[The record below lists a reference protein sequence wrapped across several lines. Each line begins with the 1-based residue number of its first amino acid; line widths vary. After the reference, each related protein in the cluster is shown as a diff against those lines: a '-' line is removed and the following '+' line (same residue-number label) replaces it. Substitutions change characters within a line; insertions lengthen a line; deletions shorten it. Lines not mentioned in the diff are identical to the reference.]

1 MGEGRFHEG
10 AACSKQGDNPHPED
24 GSGTT
29 YGNGGSYPSQIARP
43 YTAGQ
48 RYGKGLEGGD
58 VVFLAFGLAGR
69 VAQQT
74 NHFLEHAELY
84 ELGLEGENQKKNT
97 PTMGGIIMLIAIVL
111 PCLLFGRL
119 RNIYLIIML
128 VTTVWLGL
136 IGGLD
141 DYIKVFKKNKDGLNG
156 KFKVIGQVTLGLFVG
171 LVMWLS
177 PDAMIVEHVTSTNKA
192 AIEQLD
198 PNSEVISSS
207 IQAVKSNNTTIPF
220 VAEYDLGY
228 NDIFAF
234 AGENAELFGWL
245 LFVFMCIFIVTAC
258 SNGANL
264 TDGIDGLAAGT
275 SSVIGVALAAL
286 AVVSSNVFF
295 ADYLNVQFIP
305 GSEELVIFAAAFIGA
320 TVGFLW
326 YNAHPAQVF
335 MGDTGSLALGGIIAV
350 FAIAIHKELLI
361 PILSGI
367 FLVENLSVIMQTS
380 YFKYTKKK
388 TGVGRRIFKMSPLH
402 HHFQKAGNAG
412 IDAIF
417 QYPLKPL
424 PESKITVRFWLVGIM
439 LAVLTIITLKIR

>member
-1 MGEGRFHEG
+1 MLYYLFR
-10 AACSKQGDNPHPED
+10 
-24 GSGTT
+24 
-29 YGNGGSYPSQIARP
+29 
-43 YTAGQ
+43 
-48 RYGKGLEGGD
+48 
-58 VVFLAFGLAGR
+58 
-69 VAQQT
+69 
-74 NHFLEHAELY
+74 FLETSIDFPGAGLFGFVSFRAAITLITSLFLSMIVGKHIINFLKRKQIGETIR
-84 ELGLEGENQKKNT
+84 ELGLAGENQKKNT

-128 VTTVWLGL
+128 VTTVWLGI

-171 LVMWLS
+171 LVMWFS
-177 PDAMIVEHVTSTNKA
+177 PDAVIVEHVTSSNKE
-192 AIEQLD
+192 AIDQLD

-228 NDIFAF
+228 NDMVAF
-234 AGENAELFGWL
+234 MGDNAELFGWL

-275 SSVIGVALAAL
+275 SSIIGVALAAL

-335 MGDTGSLALGGIIAV
+335 MGDTGSLALGGIIGV
-350 FAIAIHKELLI
+350 FAILVHKELLL
-361 PILSGI
+361 PILCGI
-367 FLVENLSVIMQTS
+367 FLMENVSVIIQRY

-388 TGVGRRIFKMSPLH
+388 YGEGRRVFLMAPLH
-402 HHFQKAGNAG
+402 HHYQKKG
-412 IDAIF
+412 IPEQKIVTRFWIIGIALAIF
-417 QYPLKPL
+417 
-424 PESKITVRFWLVGIM
+424 
-439 LAVLTIITLKIR
+439 AIITLKIR

>member
-1 MGEGRFHEG
+1 MLYYLFRYLEQSFDFPGAGLFDFVTFRAAITLITSLFLSMIVGKHIINFLKRKQIGETIR
-10 AACSKQGDNPHPED
+10 
-24 GSGTT
+24 
-29 YGNGGSYPSQIARP
+29 
-43 YTAGQ
+43 
-48 RYGKGLEGGD
+48 
-58 VVFLAFGLAGR
+58 
-69 VAQQT
+69 
-74 NHFLEHAELY
+74 
-84 ELGLEGENQKKNT
+84 ELGLAGENQKKNT

-128 VTTVWLGL
+128 VTTVWLGI

-171 LVMWLS
+171 LVMWFS
-177 PDAMIVEHVTSTNKA
+177 PDAVIVEHVTSSNKE

-198 PNSEVISSS
+198 PNSDVISTS
-207 IQAVKSNNTTIPF
+207 IEAVKSNNTTIPF
-220 VAEYDLGY
+220 IAEYDLGY
-228 NDIFAF
+228 NDMVAF
-234 AGENAELFGWL
+234 MGDNAELFGWL

-275 SSVIGVALAAL
+275 SSIIGVALAAL

-326 YNAHPAQVF
+326 FNAHPAQVF
-335 MGDTGSLALGGIIAV
+335 MGDTGSLALGGIIGV
-350 FAIAIHKELLI
+350 FAILVHKELLL
-361 PILSGI
+361 PILCGI
-367 FLVENLSVIMQTS
+367 FLMENVSVIIQRY

-388 TGVGRRIFKMSPLH
+388 YGEGRRVFLMAPLH
-402 HHFQKAGNAG
+402 HHYQKKG
-412 IDAIF
+412 IPEQKIVTRFWIIGIALAIF
-417 QYPLKPL
+417 
-424 PESKITVRFWLVGIM
+424 
-439 LAVLTIITLKIR
+439 AIITLKIR

>member
-1 MGEGRFHEG
+1 MLYYFFR
-10 AACSKQGDNPHPED
+10 
-24 GSGTT
+24 
-29 YGNGGSYPSQIARP
+29 
-43 YTAGQ
+43 
-48 RYGKGLEGGD
+48 
-58 VVFLAFGLAGR
+58 
-69 VAQQT
+69 
-74 NHFLEHAELY
+74 FLESSIDFPGAGLFGYVSFRAAITLITSLFLSMIVGKHIINFLKRKQIGETIR

-97 PTMGGIIMLIAIVL
+97 PTMGGIIMLIAIVV

-128 VTTVWLGL
+128 ITTVWLGI

-171 LVMWLS
+171 LVMWFS
-177 PDAMIVEHVTSTNKA
+177 PDAVIVEHVTSSNKE

-220 VAEYDLGY
+220 ISEYDLGY
-228 NDIFAF
+228 KDMVAF
-234 AGENAELFGWL
+234 MGENAELFGWL
-245 LFVFMCIFIVTAC
+245 LFVFMCIFVVTAC

-275 SSVIGVALAAL
+275 SSIIGVALAAL

-305 GSEELVIFAAAFIGA
+305 GSEELVIFAAAFVGA

-335 MGDTGSLALGGIIAV
+335 MGDTGSLALGGIIGV
-350 FAIAIHKELLI
+350 YAILIHKELLL
-361 PILSGI
+361 PILCGI
-367 FLVENLSVIMQTS
+367 FLMENLSVIIQRY

-388 TGVGRRIFKMSPLH
+388 YGEGRRVFLMAPLH
-402 HHFQKAGNAG
+402 HHYQKKG
-412 IDAIF
+412 IPEQKIVTRFWIIGIALAIF
-417 QYPLKPL
+417 
-424 PESKITVRFWLVGIM
+424 
-439 LAVLTIITLKIR
+439 AIITLKIR

>member
-1 MGEGRFHEG
+1 MLYYLFR
-10 AACSKQGDNPHPED
+10 
-24 GSGTT
+24 
-29 YGNGGSYPSQIARP
+29 
-43 YTAGQ
+43 
-48 RYGKGLEGGD
+48 
-58 VVFLAFGLAGR
+58 
-69 VAQQT
+69 
-74 NHFLEHAELY
+74 FLETSIDFPGAGLFGFVSFRAAITLITSLFLSMIVGKHIINFLKRKQIGETIR
-84 ELGLEGENQKKNT
+84 ELGLAGENQKKNT

-128 VTTVWLGL
+128 VTTVWLGI

-171 LVMWLS
+171 LVMWFS
-177 PDAMIVEHVTSTNKA
+177 PDAVIVEHVTSSNKE

-198 PNSEVISSS
+198 PNSDVISTS
-207 IQAVKSNNTTIPF
+207 IEAVKSNNTTIPF
-220 VAEYDLGY
+220 IAEYDLGY
-228 NDIFAF
+228 NDMVAF
-234 AGENAELFGWL
+234 MGDNAELFGWL

-275 SSVIGVALAAL
+275 SSIIGVALAAL

-326 YNAHPAQVF
+326 FNAHPAQVF
-335 MGDTGSLALGGIIAV
+335 MGDTGSLALGGIIGV
-350 FAIAIHKELLI
+350 FAILVHKELLL
-361 PILSGI
+361 PILCGI
-367 FLVENLSVIMQTS
+367 FLMENVSVIIQRY

-388 TGVGRRIFKMSPLH
+388 YGEGRRVFLMAPLH
-402 HHFQKAGNAG
+402 HHYQKKG
-412 IDAIF
+412 IPEQKIVTRFWIIGIALAIF
-417 QYPLKPL
+417 
-424 PESKITVRFWLVGIM
+424 
-439 LAVLTIITLKIR
+439 AIITLKIR

>member
-1 MGEGRFHEG
+1 MLYYLFR
-10 AACSKQGDNPHPED
+10 
-24 GSGTT
+24 
-29 YGNGGSYPSQIARP
+29 
-43 YTAGQ
+43 
-48 RYGKGLEGGD
+48 
-58 VVFLAFGLAGR
+58 
-69 VAQQT
+69 
-74 NHFLEHAELY
+74 FLETSIDFPGAGLFGFVSFRAAITLITSLFLSMIVGKHIINFLKRKQIGETIR
-84 ELGLEGENQKKNT
+84 ELGLAGENQKKNT

-128 VTTVWLGL
+128 VTTVWLGI

-171 LVMWLS
+171 LVMWFS
-177 PDAMIVEHVTSTNKA
+177 PDAVIVEHVTSSNKE

-198 PNSEVISSS
+198 PNSDVISSS

-220 VAEYDLGY
+220 IAEYDLGY
-228 NDIFAF
+228 NDMVAF
-234 AGENAELFGWL
+234 MGDNAELFGWL

-275 SSVIGVALAAL
+275 SSIIGVALAAL

-326 YNAHPAQVF
+326 FNAHPAQVF
-335 MGDTGSLALGGIIAV
+335 MGDTGSLALGGIIGV
-350 FAIAIHKELLI
+350 FAILVHKELLL
-361 PILSGI
+361 PILCGI
-367 FLVENLSVIMQTS
+367 FLMENLSVIIQRY

-388 TGVGRRIFKMSPLH
+388 YGEGRRVFLMAPLH
-402 HHFQKAGNAG
+402 HHYQKKG
-412 IDAIF
+412 IPEQKIVTRFWIIGIALAIF
-417 QYPLKPL
+417 
-424 PESKITVRFWLVGIM
+424 
-439 LAVLTIITLKIR
+439 AIITLKIR

>member
-1 MGEGRFHEG
+1 MLYYLFRYLEQSFNFPGAGLFDFVTFRAAITLITSLFLSMIVGKHIINFLKRKQIGETIR
-10 AACSKQGDNPHPED
+10 
-24 GSGTT
+24 
-29 YGNGGSYPSQIARP
+29 
-43 YTAGQ
+43 
-48 RYGKGLEGGD
+48 
-58 VVFLAFGLAGR
+58 
-69 VAQQT
+69 
-74 NHFLEHAELY
+74 
-84 ELGLEGENQKKNT
+84 ELGLQGENQKKNT
-97 PTMGGIIMLIAIVL
+97 PTMGGIIMLIAIIV

-156 KFKVIGQVTLGLFVG
+156 RFKIIGQVTLGLFVG
-171 LVMWLS
+171 LMMWFS
-177 PDAMIVEHVTSTNKA
+177 PDAVIVEHVTSTNKQ

-220 VAEYDLGY
+220 IAEYDLGY
-228 NDIFAF
+228 NDMVAF
-234 AGENAELFGWL
+234 MDENAELFGWL
-245 LFVFMCIFIVTAC
+245 LFVFMCILVVTAC

-275 SSVIGVALAAL
+275 SSIVGVALAAL

-305 GSEELVIFAAAFIGA
+305 GSEELVIFAAAFVGA

-326 YNAHPAQVF
+326 FNAHPAQVF
-335 MGDTGSLALGGIIAV
+335 MGDTGSLALGGIIGV
-350 FAIAIHKELLI
+350 YAILIHKELLL
-361 PILSGI
+361 PILCGI
-367 FLVENLSVIMQTS
+367 FLMENLSVIIQRY

-388 TGVGRRIFKMSPLH
+388 YGEGRRVFLMAPLH
-402 HHFQKAGNAG
+402 HHYQKKG
-412 IDAIF
+412 IPEQKIVTRFWIIGIALAIF
-417 QYPLKPL
+417 
-424 PESKITVRFWLVGIM
+424 
-439 LAVLTIITLKIR
+439 AIITLKIR

>member
-1 MGEGRFHEG
+1 MLYYLFR
-10 AACSKQGDNPHPED
+10 
-24 GSGTT
+24 
-29 YGNGGSYPSQIARP
+29 
-43 YTAGQ
+43 
-48 RYGKGLEGGD
+48 
-58 VVFLAFGLAGR
+58 
-69 VAQQT
+69 
-74 NHFLEHAELY
+74 FLETSIDFPGAGLFGFVSFRAAITLITSLFLSMIVGKHIINFLKRKQIGETIR
-84 ELGLEGENQKKNT
+84 ELGLAGENQKKNT
-97 PTMGGIIMLIAIVL
+97 PTMGGIIMLIAIIV

-128 VTTVWLGL
+128 VTTFWLGI

-171 LVMWLS
+171 LVMWFS
-177 PDAMIVEHVTSTNKA
+177 PDAVIVEHVTSSTKE

-198 PNSEVISSS
+198 PNSDVISTS
-207 IQAVKSNNTTIPF
+207 IEAVKSNNTTIPF
-220 VAEYDLGY
+220 IAEYDLGY
-228 NDIFAF
+228 NDMVAF
-234 AGENAELFGWL
+234 MGDNAELFGWL

-275 SSVIGVALAAL
+275 SSIIGVALAAL

-326 YNAHPAQVF
+326 FNAHPAQVF
-335 MGDTGSLALGGIIAV
+335 MGDTGSLALGGIIGV
-350 FAIAIHKELLI
+350 FAILVHKELLL
-361 PILSGI
+361 PILCGI
-367 FLVENLSVIMQTS
+367 FLMENLSVIIQRY

-388 TGVGRRIFKMSPLH
+388 YGEGRRVFLMAPLH
-402 HHFQKAGNAG
+402 HHYQKKG
-412 IDAIF
+412 IPEQKIVTRFWIIGIALAIF
-417 QYPLKPL
+417 
-424 PESKITVRFWLVGIM
+424 
-439 LAVLTIITLKIR
+439 AIITLKIL

>member
-1 MGEGRFHEG
+1 MLYYFFR
-10 AACSKQGDNPHPED
+10 
-24 GSGTT
+24 
-29 YGNGGSYPSQIARP
+29 
-43 YTAGQ
+43 
-48 RYGKGLEGGD
+48 
-58 VVFLAFGLAGR
+58 
-69 VAQQT
+69 
-74 NHFLEHAELY
+74 FLESSIDFPGAGLFGYVSFRAAITLVTSLFLSMIVGKHIINFLKRKQIGETIR

-97 PTMGGIIMLIAIVL
+97 PTMGGIIMLIAIVI

-128 VTTVWLGL
+128 ITTVWLGI

-171 LVMWLS
+171 LVMWFS
-177 PDAMIVEHVTSTNKA
+177 PDAVIVEHVTSSNKE

-220 VAEYDLGY
+220 ISEYDLGY
-228 NDIFAF
+228 KDMVAF
-234 AGENAELFGWL
+234 MGENAELFGWL
-245 LFVFMCIFIVTAC
+245 LFVFMCIFVVTAC

-275 SSVIGVALAAL
+275 SSIIGVALAAL

-305 GSEELVIFAAAFIGA
+305 GSEELVIFAAAFVGA

-335 MGDTGSLALGGIIAV
+335 MGDTGSLALGGIIGV
-350 FAIAIHKELLI
+350 FAILVHKELLL
-361 PILSGI
+361 PILCGI
-367 FLVENLSVIMQTS
+367 FLMENVSVIIQRY

-388 TGVGRRIFKMSPLH
+388 YGEGRRVFLMAPLH
-402 HHFQKAGNAG
+402 HHYQKKG
-412 IDAIF
+412 IPEQKIVTRFWIIGIALAIF
-417 QYPLKPL
+417 
-424 PESKITVRFWLVGIM
+424 
-439 LAVLTIITLKIR
+439 AIITLKIR

>member
-1 MGEGRFHEG
+1 MLYYFFR
-10 AACSKQGDNPHPED
+10 
-24 GSGTT
+24 
-29 YGNGGSYPSQIARP
+29 
-43 YTAGQ
+43 
-48 RYGKGLEGGD
+48 
-58 VVFLAFGLAGR
+58 
-69 VAQQT
+69 
-74 NHFLEHAELY
+74 FLEQSIDFPGAGLFGFVSFRAAITLITSLFLSMIVGKHIINFLKRKQIGETIR

-171 LVMWLS
+171 LVMWFS
-177 PDAMIVEHVTSTNKA
+177 PDAVIVEHVTSSNKQ

-220 VAEYDLGY
+220 IAEYDLGY
-228 NDIFAF
+228 NDMVAF
-234 AGENAELFGWL
+234 MDENAELFGWL
-245 LFVFMCIFIVTAC
+245 LFVFMCILVVTAC

-275 SSVIGVALAAL
+275 SSIVGVALAAL

-305 GSEELVIFAAAFIGA
+305 GSEELVIFAAAFVGA

-335 MGDTGSLALGGIIAV
+335 MGDTGSLALGGIIGV
-350 FAIAIHKELLI
+350 YAILIHKELLL
-361 PILSGI
+361 PILCGI
-367 FLVENLSVIMQTS
+367 FLMENLSVIIQRY

-388 TGVGRRIFKMSPLH
+388 YGEGRRVFLMAPLH
-402 HHFQKAGNAG
+402 HHYQKKG
-412 IDAIF
+412 IPEQKIVTRFWIIGIALAIF
-417 QYPLKPL
+417 
-424 PESKITVRFWLVGIM
+424 
-439 LAVLTIITLKIR
+439 AIITLKIR

>member
-1 MGEGRFHEG
+1 MLYYLFR
-10 AACSKQGDNPHPED
+10 
-24 GSGTT
+24 
-29 YGNGGSYPSQIARP
+29 
-43 YTAGQ
+43 
-48 RYGKGLEGGD
+48 
-58 VVFLAFGLAGR
+58 
-69 VAQQT
+69 
-74 NHFLEHAELY
+74 FLESSIDFPGAGLFGFVSFRAAITLITSLFLSMIVGKHIINFLKRKQIGETIR
-84 ELGLEGENQKKNT
+84 ELGLAGENQKKNT

-128 VTTVWLGL
+128 VTTVWLGI

-171 LVMWLS
+171 LVMWFS
-177 PDAMIVEHVTSTNKA
+177 PDAVIVEHVTSSNKE

-198 PNSEVISSS
+198 PNSDVISTS
-207 IQAVKSNNTTIPF
+207 IEAVKSNNTTIPF
-220 VAEYDLGY
+220 IAEYDLGY
-228 NDIFAF
+228 NDMVAF
-234 AGENAELFGWL
+234 MGDNAELFGWL

-275 SSVIGVALAAL
+275 SSIIGVALAAL

-326 YNAHPAQVF
+326 FNAHPAQVF
-335 MGDTGSLALGGIIAV
+335 MGDTGSLALGGIIGV
-350 FAIAIHKELLI
+350 FAILVHKELLL
-361 PILSGI
+361 PILCGI
-367 FLVENLSVIMQTS
+367 FLMENVSVIIQRY

-388 TGVGRRIFKMSPLH
+388 YGEGRRVFLMAPLH
-402 HHFQKAGNAG
+402 HHYQKKG
-412 IDAIF
+412 IPEQKIVTRFWIIGIALAIF
-417 QYPLKPL
+417 
-424 PESKITVRFWLVGIM
+424 
-439 LAVLTIITLKIR
+439 AIITLKIR

>member
-1 MGEGRFHEG
+1 
-10 AACSKQGDNPHPED
+10 
-24 GSGTT
+24 
-29 YGNGGSYPSQIARP
+29 
-43 YTAGQ
+43 
-48 RYGKGLEGGD
+48 
-58 VVFLAFGLAGR
+58 
-69 VAQQT
+69 
-74 NHFLEHAELY
+74 
-84 ELGLEGENQKKNT
+84 
-97 PTMGGIIMLIAIVL
+97 
-111 PCLLFGRL
+111 
-119 RNIYLIIML
+119 ML

-171 LVMWLS
+171 LVMWFS
-177 PDAMIVEHVTSTNKA
+177 PDAVIVEHVTSSNKQ

-220 VAEYDLGY
+220 IAEYDLGY
-228 NDIFAF
+228 NDMVAF
-234 AGENAELFGWL
+234 MDENAELFGWL
-245 LFVFMCIFIVTAC
+245 LFVFMCILVVTAC

-275 SSVIGVALAAL
+275 SSIVGVALAAL

-305 GSEELVIFAAAFIGA
+305 GSEELVIFAAAFVGA

-335 MGDTGSLALGGIIAV
+335 MGDTGSLALGGIIGV
-350 FAIAIHKELLI
+350 YAILIHKELLL
-361 PILSGI
+361 PILCGI
-367 FLVENLSVIMQTS
+367 FLMENLSVIIQRY

-388 TGVGRRIFKMSPLH
+388 YGEGRRVFLMAPLH
-402 HHFQKAGNAG
+402 HHYQKKG
-412 IDAIF
+412 IPEQKIVTRFWIIGIALAIF
-417 QYPLKPL
+417 
-424 PESKITVRFWLVGIM
+424 
-439 LAVLTIITLKIR
+439 AIITLKIR

>member
-1 MGEGRFHEG
+1 MLYYLFR
-10 AACSKQGDNPHPED
+10 
-24 GSGTT
+24 
-29 YGNGGSYPSQIARP
+29 
-43 YTAGQ
+43 
-48 RYGKGLEGGD
+48 
-58 VVFLAFGLAGR
+58 
-69 VAQQT
+69 
-74 NHFLEHAELY
+74 FLETSIDFPGAGLFGFVSFRAAITLITSLFLSMIVGKHIINFLKRKQIGETIR
-84 ELGLEGENQKKNT
+84 ELGLAGENQKKNT

-128 VTTVWLGL
+128 VTTVWLGI

-171 LVMWLS
+171 LVMWFS
-177 PDAMIVEHVTSTNKA
+177 PDAVIVEHVTSSNKE

-198 PNSEVISSS
+198 PNSDVISTS
-207 IQAVKSNNTTIPF
+207 IEAVKSNNTTIPF
-220 VAEYDLGY
+220 IAEYDLGY
-228 NDIFAF
+228 NDMVAF
-234 AGENAELFGWL
+234 MGDNAELFGWL

-275 SSVIGVALAAL
+275 SSIIGVALAAL

-335 MGDTGSLALGGIIAV
+335 MGDTGSLALGGIIGV
-350 FAIAIHKELLI
+350 FAILVHKELLL
-361 PILSGI
+361 PILCGI
-367 FLVENLSVIMQTS
+367 FLMENVSVIIQRY

-388 TGVGRRIFKMSPLH
+388 YGEGRRVFLMAPLH
-402 HHFQKAGNAG
+402 HHYQKKG
-412 IDAIF
+412 IPEQKIVTRFWIIGIALAIF
-417 QYPLKPL
+417 
-424 PESKITVRFWLVGIM
+424 
-439 LAVLTIITLKIR
+439 AIITLKIR

>member
-1 MGEGRFHEG
+1 MLYYLFR
-10 AACSKQGDNPHPED
+10 
-24 GSGTT
+24 
-29 YGNGGSYPSQIARP
+29 
-43 YTAGQ
+43 
-48 RYGKGLEGGD
+48 
-58 VVFLAFGLAGR
+58 
-69 VAQQT
+69 
-74 NHFLEHAELY
+74 FLETSIDFPGAGLFGFVSFRAAITLITSLFLSMIVGKHIINFLKRKQIGETIR
-84 ELGLEGENQKKNT
+84 ELGLAGENQKKNT

-128 VTTVWLGL
+128 VTTVWLGI

-171 LVMWLS
+171 LVMWFS
-177 PDAMIVEHVTSTNKA
+177 PDAVIVEHVTSSNKE

-220 VAEYDLGY
+220 IAEYDLGY
-228 NDIFAF
+228 NDMVAF
-234 AGENAELFGWL
+234 MGDNAELFGWL

-275 SSVIGVALAAL
+275 SSIIGVALAAL

-326 YNAHPAQVF
+326 FNAHPAQVF
-335 MGDTGSLALGGIIAV
+335 MGDTGSLALGGIIGV
-350 FAIAIHKELLI
+350 FAILVHKELLL
-361 PILSGI
+361 PILCGI
-367 FLVENLSVIMQTS
+367 FLMENVSVIIQRY

-388 TGVGRRIFKMSPLH
+388 YGEGRRVFLMAPLH
-402 HHFQKAGNAG
+402 HHYQKKG
-412 IDAIF
+412 IPEQKIVTRFWIIGIALAIF
-417 QYPLKPL
+417 
-424 PESKITVRFWLVGIM
+424 
-439 LAVLTIITLKIR
+439 AIITLKIR

>member
-1 MGEGRFHEG
+1 MLYYLFR
-10 AACSKQGDNPHPED
+10 
-24 GSGTT
+24 
-29 YGNGGSYPSQIARP
+29 
-43 YTAGQ
+43 
-48 RYGKGLEGGD
+48 
-58 VVFLAFGLAGR
+58 
-69 VAQQT
+69 
-74 NHFLEHAELY
+74 FLETSIDFPGAGLFGFVSFRAAITLITSLFLSMIVGKHIINFLKRKQIGETIR
-84 ELGLEGENQKKNT
+84 ELGLAGENQKKNT

-128 VTTVWLGL
+128 VTTVWLGI

-156 KFKVIGQVTLGLFVG
+156 KFKLIGQVTLGLFVG
-171 LVMWLS
+171 LVMWFS
-177 PDAMIVEHVTSTNKA
+177 PDAVIVEHVTSSNKE

-198 PNSEVISSS
+198 PNSDVISTS
-207 IQAVKSNNTTIPF
+207 IEAVKSNNTTIPF
-220 VAEYDLGY
+220 IAEYDLGY
-228 NDIFAF
+228 NDMVAF
-234 AGENAELFGWL
+234 MGDNAELFGWL

-275 SSVIGVALAAL
+275 SSIIGVALAAL

-326 YNAHPAQVF
+326 FNAHPAQVF
-335 MGDTGSLALGGIIAV
+335 MGDTGSLALGGIIGV
-350 FAIAIHKELLI
+350 FAILVHKELLL
-361 PILSGI
+361 PILCGI
-367 FLVENLSVIMQTS
+367 FLMENVSVIIQRY

-388 TGVGRRIFKMSPLH
+388 YGEGRRVFLMAPLH
-402 HHFQKAGNAG
+402 HHYQKKG
-412 IDAIF
+412 IPEQKIVTRFWIIGIALAIF
-417 QYPLKPL
+417 
-424 PESKITVRFWLVGIM
+424 
-439 LAVLTIITLKIR
+439 AIITLKIR

>member
-1 MGEGRFHEG
+1 MFYYLFR
-10 AACSKQGDNPHPED
+10 
-24 GSGTT
+24 
-29 YGNGGSYPSQIARP
+29 
-43 YTAGQ
+43 
-48 RYGKGLEGGD
+48 
-58 VVFLAFGLAGR
+58 
-69 VAQQT
+69 
-74 NHFLEHAELY
+74 FLESSIDFPGAGLFGFVSFRAAITLITSLFLSMIVGKHIINFLKRKQIGETIR
-84 ELGLEGENQKKNT
+84 ELGLAGENQKKNT
-97 PTMGGIIMLIAIVL
+97 PTMGGIIMLIAIVV

-128 VTTVWLGL
+128 VTTVWLGI

-171 LVMWLS
+171 LVMWFS
-177 PDAMIVEHVTSTNKA
+177 PDAVIVEHVTSSNKV

-198 PNSEVISSS
+198 PNSEVISPN

-228 NDIFAF
+228 NDMVGFL
-234 AGENAELFGWL
+234 GEHAELFGWL

-275 SSVIGVALAAL
+275 SSIIGVALAAL

-335 MGDTGSLALGGIIAV
+335 MGDTGSLALGGIIGV
-350 FAIAIHKELLI
+350 FAILVHKELLL
-361 PILSGI
+361 PILCGI
-367 FLVENLSVIMQTS
+367 FLMENLSVIIQRY

-388 TGVGRRIFKMSPLH
+388 YGEGRRVFLMAPLH
-402 HHFQKAGNAG
+402 HHYQKKG
-412 IDAIF
+412 IPEQKIVTRFWIIGIALAIF
-417 QYPLKPL
+417 
-424 PESKITVRFWLVGIM
+424 
-439 LAVLTIITLKIR
+439 AIITLKIR

>member
-1 MGEGRFHEG
+1 MLYYLFR
-10 AACSKQGDNPHPED
+10 
-24 GSGTT
+24 
-29 YGNGGSYPSQIARP
+29 
-43 YTAGQ
+43 
-48 RYGKGLEGGD
+48 
-58 VVFLAFGLAGR
+58 
-69 VAQQT
+69 
-74 NHFLEHAELY
+74 FLETSIDFPGAGLFGYVSFRAAITLITSLFLSMIVGKHIINFLKRKQIGETIR
-84 ELGLEGENQKKNT
+84 ELGLAGENQKKNT

-128 VTTVWLGL
+128 VTTVWLGI

-171 LVMWLS
+171 LVMWFS
-177 PDAMIVEHVTSTNKA
+177 PDAVIVEHVTSSNKE

-198 PNSEVISSS
+198 PNSDVISTS
-207 IQAVKSNNTTIPF
+207 IEAVKSNNTTIPF
-220 VAEYDLGY
+220 IAEYDLGY
-228 NDIFAF
+228 NDMVAF
-234 AGENAELFGWL
+234 MGDNAELFGWL

-275 SSVIGVALAAL
+275 SSIIGVALAAL

-326 YNAHPAQVF
+326 FNAHPAQVF
-335 MGDTGSLALGGIIAV
+335 MGDTGSLALGGIIGV
-350 FAIAIHKELLI
+350 FAILVHKELLL
-361 PILSGI
+361 PILCGI
-367 FLVENLSVIMQTS
+367 FLMENVSVIIQRY

-388 TGVGRRIFKMSPLH
+388 YGEGRRVFLMAPLH
-402 HHFQKAGNAG
+402 HHYQKKG
-412 IDAIF
+412 IPEQKIVTRFWIIGIALAIF
-417 QYPLKPL
+417 
-424 PESKITVRFWLVGIM
+424 
-439 LAVLTIITLKIR
+439 AIITLKIR

>member
-1 MGEGRFHEG
+1 MFYYLFR
-10 AACSKQGDNPHPED
+10 
-24 GSGTT
+24 
-29 YGNGGSYPSQIARP
+29 
-43 YTAGQ
+43 
-48 RYGKGLEGGD
+48 
-58 VVFLAFGLAGR
+58 
-69 VAQQT
+69 
-74 NHFLEHAELY
+74 FLESSIDFPGAGLFGYVSFRAAITLITSLFLSMIVGKHIINFLKRKQIGETIR
-84 ELGLEGENQKKNT
+84 ELGLAGENQKKNT
-97 PTMGGIIMLIAIVL
+97 PTMGGIIMLIAIVV

-156 KFKVIGQVTLGLFVG
+156 KFKVIGQVSLGLFVG
-171 LVMWLS
+171 LVMWFS
-177 PDAMIVEHVTSTNKA
+177 PDAVIVEHVTSSNKT

-228 NDIFAF
+228 NDMVAF
-234 AGENAELFGWL
+234 MGENAELFGWL

-275 SSVIGVALAAL
+275 SSIIGVALAAL

-335 MGDTGSLALGGIIAV
+335 MGDTGSLALGGIIGV
-350 FAIAIHKELLI
+350 FAILVHKELLL
-361 PILSGI
+361 PILCGI
-367 FLVENLSVIMQTS
+367 FLMENVSVIIQRY

-388 TGVGRRIFKMSPLH
+388 FGEGRRVFLMAPLH
-402 HHFQKAGNAG
+402 HHYQKKG
-412 IDAIF
+412 IPEQKIVTRFWIIGIALAIF
-417 QYPLKPL
+417 
-424 PESKITVRFWLVGIM
+424 
-439 LAVLTIITLKIR
+439 AIITLKIR

>member
-1 MGEGRFHEG
+1 MLYYFFR
-10 AACSKQGDNPHPED
+10 
-24 GSGTT
+24 
-29 YGNGGSYPSQIARP
+29 
-43 YTAGQ
+43 
-48 RYGKGLEGGD
+48 
-58 VVFLAFGLAGR
+58 
-69 VAQQT
+69 
-74 NHFLEHAELY
+74 FLESSIDFPGAGLFGYVSFRAAITLITSLFLSMIVGKHIINFLKRKQIGETIR

-97 PTMGGIIMLIAIVL
+97 PTMGGIIMLIAIVV

-128 VTTVWLGL
+128 ITTVWLGI

-171 LVMWLS
+171 LVMWFS
-177 PDAMIVEHVTSTNKA
+177 PDAVIVEHVTSSNKE

-220 VAEYDLGY
+220 ISEYDLGY
-228 NDIFAF
+228 KDMVAF
-234 AGENAELFGWL
+234 MGENAELFGWL

-275 SSVIGVALAAL
+275 SSIIGVALAAL

-335 MGDTGSLALGGIIAV
+335 MGDTGSLALGGIIGV
-350 FAIAIHKELLI
+350 YAILIHKELLL
-361 PILSGI
+361 PILCGI
-367 FLVENLSVIMQTS
+367 FLMENLSVIIQRY

-388 TGVGRRIFKMSPLH
+388 YGEGRRVFLMAPLH
-402 HHFQKAGNAG
+402 HHYQKKG
-412 IDAIF
+412 I
-417 QYPLKPL
+417 
-424 PESKITVRFWLVGIM
+424 PEQKIVTRFWIIGIA
-439 LAVLTIITLKIR
+439 LALKIR

>member
-1 MGEGRFHEG
+1 MLYYLFR
-10 AACSKQGDNPHPED
+10 
-24 GSGTT
+24 
-29 YGNGGSYPSQIARP
+29 
-43 YTAGQ
+43 
-48 RYGKGLEGGD
+48 
-58 VVFLAFGLAGR
+58 
-69 VAQQT
+69 
-74 NHFLEHAELY
+74 FLETSIDFPGAGLFGFVSFRAAITLITSLFLSMIVGKHIINFLKRKQIGETIR
-84 ELGLEGENQKKNT
+84 ELGLAGENQKKNT

-128 VTTVWLGL
+128 VTTVWLGI

-171 LVMWLS
+171 LVMWFS
-177 PDAMIVEHVTSTNKA
+177 PDAVIVEHVTSSNKQ

-198 PNSEVISSS
+198 PNSDVISTS
-207 IQAVKSNNTTIPF
+207 IEAVKSNNTTIPF
-220 VAEYDLGY
+220 IAEYDLGY
-228 NDIFAF
+228 NDMVAF
-234 AGENAELFGWL
+234 MGDNAELFGWL

-275 SSVIGVALAAL
+275 SSIIGVALAAL

-326 YNAHPAQVF
+326 FNAHPAQVF
-335 MGDTGSLALGGIIAV
+335 MGDTGSLALGGIIGV
-350 FAIAIHKELLI
+350 FAILVHKELLL
-361 PILSGI
+361 PILCGI
-367 FLVENLSVIMQTS
+367 FLMENVSVIIQRY

-388 TGVGRRIFKMSPLH
+388 YGEGRRVFLMAPLH
-402 HHFQKAGNAG
+402 HHYQKKG
-412 IDAIF
+412 IPEQKIVTRFWIIGIALAIF
-417 QYPLKPL
+417 
-424 PESKITVRFWLVGIM
+424 
-439 LAVLTIITLKIR
+439 AIITLKIR

>member
-1 MGEGRFHEG
+1 MLYYLFR
-10 AACSKQGDNPHPED
+10 
-24 GSGTT
+24 
-29 YGNGGSYPSQIARP
+29 
-43 YTAGQ
+43 
-48 RYGKGLEGGD
+48 
-58 VVFLAFGLAGR
+58 
-69 VAQQT
+69 
-74 NHFLEHAELY
+74 FLETSINFPGAGLFGFVSFRAAITLITSLFLSMIVGKHIIAFLKRKQIGETIR
-84 ELGLEGENQKKNT
+84 ELGLAGENQKKNT
-97 PTMGGIIMLIAIVL
+97 PTMGGIIMLIAIVV
-111 PCLLFGRL
+111 PCLFFGRL

-171 LVMWLS
+171 LVMWFS
-177 PDAMIVEHVTSTNKA
+177 PDAVIVEHVTSSNKV

-198 PNSEVISSS
+198 PNSEVISSN

-220 VAEYDLGY
+220 IAEYDLGY
-228 NDIFAF
+228 SDMVAF
-234 AGENAELFGWL
+234 MGEHADLFGWL

-295 ADYLNVQFIP
+295 ADYLNMQFIP
-305 GSEELVIFAAAFIGA
+305 GSEELVVYAAAFIGA

-335 MGDTGSLALGGIIAV
+335 MGDTGSLALGGIIGV
-350 FAIAIHKELLI
+350 FAILLHKELLL
-361 PILSGI
+361 PILCGI
-367 FLVENLSVIMQTS
+367 FLMENVSVIMQRY
-380 YFKYTKKK
+380 YFKYTRKKY
-388 TGVGRRIFKMSPLH
+388 GEGRRIFLMAPLH
-402 HHFQKAGNAG
+402 HHYQKKG
-412 IDAIF
+412 IPEQKIVTRFWIIGIALAIF
-417 QYPLKPL
+417 AIL
-424 PESKITVRFWLVGIM
+424 
-439 LAVLTIITLKIR
+439 TLKIR